1 MNADTCAVLAG
12 VFPLTL
18 ITVVLEIR
26 AVSIN
31 LRTRKWFR
39 NSVVVGM
46 AFSLIGLV
54 LAVVGVAIGGYSA
67 IQSLFLW
74 GAFGIAMIALALT
87 VMGIVATSENEDDK
101 KVAKRK
107 K

>member
-67 IQSLFLW
+67 LFLW